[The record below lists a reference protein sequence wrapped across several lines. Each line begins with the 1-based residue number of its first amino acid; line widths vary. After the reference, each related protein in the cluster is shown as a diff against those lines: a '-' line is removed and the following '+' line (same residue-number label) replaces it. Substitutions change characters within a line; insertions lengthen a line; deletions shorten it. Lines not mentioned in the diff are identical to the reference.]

1 LVQGDGASV
10 QVNRG
15 VQVAGSGL
23 AGALL
28 QLRLDLP
35 DRVIEVIDQEIE
47 ERCQTVGLHFG
58 DDLECRLAPV
68 KLINNLH
75 ARHMPLLQMVGR
87 MHTLPCMATE
97 LITRDLSATW
107 GEEHKLV
114 FFSTDTCRTMNRSR
128 FLA

>member
-1 LVQGDGASV
+1 LVHGDGASV
-10 QVNRG
+10 QGHWG
-15 VQVAGSGL
+15 VQVVGSGL

-47 ERCQTVGLHFG
+47 ERCQTTGLHFG

-87 MHTLPCMATE
+87 MRTLLCMA
-97 LITRDLSATW
+97 RDLVTRLYRQLGGRNMSQ
-107 GEEHKLV
+107 L
-114 FFSTDTCRTMNRSR
+114 F
-128 FLA
+128 